1 MTLPDFTPRYIEIE
15 QRLRARIAQLRPDDP
30 LPSDADLCAE
40 FTVSRMTARNAMQ
53 RLVDDGL
60 VVRLPGRGTFV
71 AHRPVDRQLSNLR
84 GFSEEMQARG
94 MRPSSTLLAAALRP
108 AAPDEALQLRVPEG
122 SDVVVIERVRLA
134 DAVPMAYERAVL
146 APSCAGVLELDLATS
161 SLHAAMVSIG
171 VAPHHGQSSVTA
183 QNASAADRRHL
194 KVGPR
199 TALLIERRLIAD
211 ERSVPVEW
219 TESRYV
225 PDRYA
230 LSIDFTVELPARD
243 RRGGPR

>member
-1 MTLPDFTPRYIEIE
+1 MTLSDFTPQYIKIE
-15 QRLRARIAQLRPDDP
+15 QRLRSRIARLRPDDP
-30 LPSDADLCAE
+30 LPSDADLCEE
-40 FTVSRMTARNAMQ
+40 FAVSRMTARNAMQ

-60 VVRLPGRGTFV
+60 VIRLPGRGSFV

-94 MRPSSTLLAAALRP
+94 MRPSSTLLSSEVRP
-108 AAPDEALQLRVPEG
+108 AAPGEAVPLRIPEG
-122 SDVVVIERVRLA
+122 SDVVVVERVRLA
-134 DAVPMAYERAVL
+134 DGVPMAYERAVL
-146 APSCAGVLELDLATS
+146 APSCAGVLALDLATS

-171 VAPHHGQSSVTA
+171 VSPHHGQSSVTA
-183 QNASAADRRHL
+183 QTASADDRRRL
-194 KVGPR
+194 NVGPR

-211 ERSVPVEW
+211 EHSVPVEW

-225 PDRYA
+225 ADRYA

-243 RRGGPR
+243 RRGGQG